1 MGSSILRTKS
11 FAFAVR
17 IVRLVQRLEKVDKEY
32 VLSKQIL
39 RCGTSG
45 GALTREAQFAQ
56 SKRDF
61 INKLSIGLKEINETE
76 YFLALLHATDYLDQG
91 EFESLN
97 ADCNELKAI
106 SISAIK
112 TAKENLRLGIGI
124 IVLTISLSTFLF
136 SLFT

>member
-1 MGSSILRTKS
+1 MSSSILRTKS
-11 FAFAVR
+11 FDFAVR
-17 IVRLVQRLEKVDKEY
+17 IVRLVQRLEKENKEY

-39 RCGTSG
+39 RCGTSS
-45 GALTREAQFAQ
+45 GALSREAQFAQ

-76 YFLALLHATDYLDQG
+76 YFLALLHATDYLSQQ

-97 ADCNELKAI
+97 GDCNELKAT
-106 SISAIK
+106 SISSIK

-124 IVLTISLSTFLF
+124 IVLTISLSTLLF
-136 SLFT
+136 SLFA